1 MKRIAHIVSD
11 EKFIDSAFNIFNLIE
26 NCKNT
31 FYCLHLKANLEF
43 IKCAEVEIIKTIS
56 NEWVAFL
63 DTFDLVIFHSLIE
76 LRKKELLARLKETT
90 QVLWIGWG
98 ADYYHLMGSSF
109 DNLYLNHTDDI
120 LKLMKVHYRRR
131 KIFELGSF
139 KFYQNQI
146 DKFKRFKLNNTEW
159 ISKINFF
166 APVLKS
172 EYEIVKK
179 NNPNFNAQFLEWNY
193 PINLNT
199 NLHIINKKS
208 QVLLVGNSASY
219 YNNHVDALLY
229 LSKFKTSIKKI
240 IAPLNYGG
248 EPFYINKVVKN
259 GIEIFDDKFFVLIE
273 FYSKDKYYEIIENVS
288 HAIFFSKRQLA
299 MGNIYFL
306 LSNGAKVFLL
316 KQNPA
321 FQFLK
326 EKGFIVFSIDEI
338 CEKKLTSFLT
348 KEESLANFTLAH
360 DIMAHEKLLKNTR
373 CLINSIPL

>member
-1 MKRIAHIVSD
+1 LKRIAHIVSD

-109 DNLYLNHTDDI
+109 NNLYLNHTDDI

-146 DKFKRFKLNNTEW
+146 DKFKRFKLNNIEW
-159 ISKINFF
+159 ISKINF
-166 APVLKS
+166 
-172 EYEIVKK
+172 
-179 NNPNFNAQFLEWNY
+179 
-193 PINLNT
+193 
-199 NLHIINKKS
+199 
-208 QVLLVGNSASY
+208 
-219 YNNHVDALLY
+219 
-229 LSKFKTSIKKI
+229 
-240 IAPLNYGG
+240 
-248 EPFYINKVVKN
+248 
-259 GIEIFDDKFFVLIE
+259 
-273 FYSKDKYYEIIENVS
+273 
-288 HAIFFSKRQLA
+288 
-299 MGNIYFL
+299 
-306 LSNGAKVFLL
+306 
-316 KQNPA
+316 
-321 FQFLK
+321 
-326 EKGFIVFSIDEI
+326 
-338 CEKKLTSFLT
+338 
-348 KEESLANFTLAH
+348 
-360 DIMAHEKLLKNTR
+360 
-373 CLINSIPL
+373 